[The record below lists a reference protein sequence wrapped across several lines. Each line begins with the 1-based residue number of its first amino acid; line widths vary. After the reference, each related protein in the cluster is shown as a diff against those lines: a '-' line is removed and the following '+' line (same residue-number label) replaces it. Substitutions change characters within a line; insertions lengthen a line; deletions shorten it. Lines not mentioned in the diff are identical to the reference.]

1 MKDCLKEY
9 RVHMFDFAIVPLNGK
24 NPRGTD
30 VKYFDELDSARK
42 FAEGQKNN
50 WNRVAA
56 KSLKKVIQRKLNI
69 IKMVGVTIR
78 PET

>member
-50 WNRVAA
+50 WNRAA
-56 KSLKKVIQRKLNI
+56 VSKKFKEGHSEKIEYYQNGR
-69 IKMVGVTIR
+69 R
-78 PET
+78 YD